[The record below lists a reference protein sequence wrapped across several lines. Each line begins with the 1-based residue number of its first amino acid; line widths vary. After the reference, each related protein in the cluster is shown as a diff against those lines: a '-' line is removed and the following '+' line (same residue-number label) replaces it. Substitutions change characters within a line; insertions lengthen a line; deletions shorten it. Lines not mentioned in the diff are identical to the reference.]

1 MAEELWSNLGK
12 NESIYMAEWP
22 EYDDFMLIDD
32 EVIIAV
38 QVNGK
43 LRGTLT
49 CLNGVMQ
56 EEVSLLAH
64 ENPDIAKWIT

>member
-1 MAEELWSNLGK
+1 MLHPFAPHMSEEIWSIMDNK
-12 NESIYMAEWP
+12 SSIFDQKWP

-43 LRGTLT
+43 LR
-49 CLNGVMQ
+49 
-56 EEVSLLAH
+56 
-64 ENPDIAKWIT
+64 